1 MFQDFR
7 QVLERFETS
16 FPEKTQFWEFALPR
30 NLVLKDTSGVHQSY
44 GYTVIIPHALMPR
57 RAGNDLILLRGAK
70 CTFPTSN
77 TVSERP
83 CDLNIKRTLWLGFCW
98 LNTLLSIKKIRL
110 RLNHLSKVS
119 FLNTCRSSVKRTL
132 AQVDGIYGL
141 GAAIFLP
148 IIQKIPKRDLGFNP

>member
-16 FPEKTQFWEFALPR
+16 FLEKTQFWEFALPR

-57 RAGNDLILLRGAK
+57 RAGNDLILLRGAIAL
-70 CTFPTSN
+70 SYQQH
-77 TVSERP
+77 VSERP
-83 CDLNIKRTLWLGFCW
+83 YDLNIKRTLWLGFCW